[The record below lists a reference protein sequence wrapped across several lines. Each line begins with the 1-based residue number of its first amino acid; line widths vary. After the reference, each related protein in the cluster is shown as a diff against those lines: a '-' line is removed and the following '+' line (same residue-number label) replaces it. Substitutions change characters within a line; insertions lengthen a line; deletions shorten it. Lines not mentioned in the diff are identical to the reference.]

1 MYKGR
6 NKETASDNGFVYPII
21 SIIISCIEKL
31 NIVNLFK
38 YTAVIMTKW
47 LYANKSEETVIRLVR
62 RNRNIAVDL
71 FIVVKFIFIG
81 LVWIYQINNI
91 YNTIFVIYLLVMNSF
106 TYFYYHVWEETA
118 ILNQFQTLHRVRRRF
133 INLIISIVYLIFT
146 YAYLY
151 AVPYSQHF
159 KWGDGITPTFVMSFL
174 FSVSNSFNGGYN
186 VVGPISEFGELIKS
200 SEIVSIFVFVV
211 IVLARSLPQGST
223 K

>member
-6 NKETASDNGFVYPII
+6 TKEKALDNGFVYPII
-21 SIIISCIEKL
+21 SGLINFIEKL

-38 YTAVIMTKW
+38 FVAVLLTKW
-47 LYANKSEETVIRLVR
+47 IYVNKSEDSVMRLIR
-62 RNRNIAVDL
+62 RNRNIAVDF
-71 FIVVKFIFIG
+71 FIVAKFTFIG
-81 LVWIYQINNI
+81 LIWLYKINNI

-133 INLIISIVYLIFT
+133 INLIISIMYMIFT

-151 AVPYSQHF
+151 AVPYAQHF
-159 KWGDGITPTFVMSFL
+159 KWGDGEPSFVMSFL

-186 VVGPISEFGELIKS
+186 IVGPTSEFGELIKS
-200 SEIVSIFVFVV
+200 TEIVAIFVFVV